1 MSAKSLSL
9 RTRGTL
15 YSRHLLTALGASL
28 VVVFA
33 AACDHRDDSGSV
45 VDYKGPLG
53 GWSQV
58 GGDSSGNRYSPNT
71 QINRDNVKHLK
82 EIWRFESGDVTPATS
97 LQVTPILVEDQL
109 VLCTPRNQIV
119 SIDAETGAERWRFD
133 AKPNLKGIYNPLCR
147 GVAQARVEPSNT
159 TNDDKCTTRIYLGT
173 LDARLIAL
181 DAETGTPCE
190 GFGEGG
196 TVNLLAGIG
205 ETRDAE
211 YYMTS
216 PPVVSNGIIVTGAW
230 VTDGQRVDA
239 PGGVIR
245 GWDARTGELVWAW
258 DPVAEDANP
267 VTAEDVAKGATYTR
281 GTANAWSLLSADDAL
296 GLVYLPMGNAAPDH
310 YGGERKNLGRYAS
323 AVVALDIATGEL
335 IWDFKTVYH
344 DVWDYDVASQPV
356 LYTHPGGENGQG
368 IPALA
373 QATKMGHVFLLDRRT
388 GEPLFPVVMRPAPQG
403 GITGEV
409 IAAQQPIPTLPPP
422 LHPHSLP
429 DDDVWGLTPIDRAQ
443 CRKLVASLR
452 NDGIFTPPSAEG
464 SIVFPGLGGG
474 INWGSLSVDDRQG
487 RLVVNSMQNP
497 FIVQLVAREEVGDSL
512 DGTDLVGAQP
522 QEGTPY
528 VTVRAPLLSDWGMP
542 CTPPPWGL
550 LTSIDLASGQIEW
563 QRPLGNLRELAP
575 AFGRFFEWGTP
586 NQGGP
591 IQTAGGLAFIG
602 ATMDRTFRAFD
613 TETGE
618 ELWSALLPTSAHAT
632 PMTYRVDPEGR
643 QFIVVAAGGH
653 APLGSPSDDA
663 IVAFALPSED

>member
-1 MSAKSLSL
+1 MSAKSSSF
-9 RTRGTL
+9 RTRGAR
-15 YSRHLLTALGASL
+15 YSRHLLTAIAASL
-28 VVVFA
+28 AITFA
-33 AACDHRDDSGSV
+33 AACDHQDGSEAV
-45 VDYKGPLG
+45 VDYKGPVG
-53 GWSQV
+53 GWPQV
-58 GGDSSGNRYSPNT
+58 GGDSSGHRYSPNT

-82 EIWRFESGDVTPATS
+82 EVWRFESGDVTPATS

-147 GVAQARVEPSNT
+147 GVAQARVEPSNP

-190 GFGEGG
+190 DFGEGG

-245 GWDARTGELVWAW
+245 GWDARTGELIWAW

-267 VTAEDVAKGATYTR
+267 VTAEDVANGATYTR

-310 YGGERKNLGRYAS
+310 YGGERKGLGRYAS

-356 LYTHPGGENGQG
+356 LYTHPGGENG
-368 IPALA
+368 P
-373 QATKMGHVFLLDRRT
+373 RR
-388 GEPLFPVVMRPAPQG
+388 R
-403 GITGEV
+403 
-409 IAAQQPIPTLPPP
+409 
-422 LHPHSLP
+422 
-429 DDDVWGLTPIDRAQ
+429 R
-443 CRKLVASLR
+443 
-452 NDGIFTPPSAEG
+452 
-464 SIVFPGLGGG
+464 
-474 INWGSLSVDDRQG
+474 
-487 RLVVNSMQNP
+487 
-497 FIVQLVAREEVGDSL
+497 
-512 DGTDLVGAQP
+512 
-522 QEGTPY
+522 
-528 VTVRAPLLSDWGMP
+528 
-542 CTPPPWGL
+542 
-550 LTSIDLASGQIEW
+550 
-563 QRPLGNLRELAP
+563 
-575 AFGRFFEWGTP
+575 WGTYSCSTAEQASRSFQSLCSP
-586 NQGGP
+586 RLKAASPAKLSRHNNPSRRFPRHSIP
-591 IQTAGGLAFIG
+591 IHSPTTTSGASRRSTARSAASSSRACETTAYSHRPRKKDRSSSPDSVVELTG
-602 ATMDRTFRAFD
+602 ARSPSTTVKGASSSTPCRTPSSSNSSHAKKRAAAS
-613 TETGE
+613 TAPILSEP
-618 ELWSALLPTSAHAT
+618 SPKRALPT
-632 PMTYRVDPEGR
+632 
-643 QFIVVAAGGH
+643 
-653 APLGSPSDDA
+653 
-663 IVAFALPSED
+663 

>member
-1 MSAKSLSL
+1 
-9 RTRGTL
+9 
-15 YSRHLLTALGASL
+15 
-28 VVVFA
+28 
-33 AACDHRDDSGSV
+33 
-45 VDYKGPLG
+45 
-53 GWSQV
+53 
-58 GGDSSGNRYSPNT
+58 
-71 QINRDNVKHLK
+71 
-82 EIWRFESGDVTPATS
+82 
-97 LQVTPILVEDQL
+97 
-109 VLCTPRNQIV
+109 
-119 SIDAETGAERWRFD
+119 
-133 AKPNLKGIYNPLCR
+133 
-147 GVAQARVEPSNT
+147 
-159 TNDDKCTTRIYLGT
+159 
-173 LDARLIAL
+173 
-181 DAETGTPCE
+181 
-190 GFGEGG
+190 
-196 TVNLLAGIG
+196 
-205 ETRDAE
+205 
-211 YYMTS
+211 MTS

-245 GWDARTGELVWAW
+245 GWDARTGELIWAW

-267 VTAEDVAKGATYTR
+267 VTAEDVANGATYTR

-310 YGGERKNLGRYAS
+310 YGGERKGLGRYAS

-373 QATKMGHVFLLDRRT
+373 QATKMGHVFLLDRLT
-388 GEPLFPVVMRPAPQG
+388 GEPIFPVVMQPAPQG

-452 NDGIFTPPSAEG
+452 NDGIFTPPSEEG

-497 FIVQLVAREEVGDSL
+497 FIVQLVAREEAGSSL

-591 IQTAGGLAFIG
+591 IQTAGGVAFIG

-632 PMTYRVDPEGR
+632 PMTYRVGPEGR
-643 QFIVVAAGGH
+643 QFVVVAAGGH

-663 IVAFALPSED
+663 IVAFALPSKD